1 MNAFLDAL
9 LLVSFIV
16 CGVYSLRMAIQMKS
30 WRELKPNKFIYPHGC
45 EPEDCADPAGFLAFM
60 WPRMLALGLLCLMT
74 ALTFLG
80 GTYLRFY
87 PEEMICAT
95 FVVGVATVFVYVS
108 TVRRTGNRFW

>member
-9 LLVSFIV
+9 LLVSFLV
-16 CGVYSLRMAIQMKS
+16 CGVYSLRMAIQMKG
-30 WRELKPNKFIYPHGC
+30 WKELKPNKFIYPHGC
-45 EPEDCADPAGFLAFM
+45 EPEDCADPAGF
-60 WPRMLALGLLCLMT
+60 LALGLLCLMT

-108 TVRRTGNRFW
+108 TVRRAGNRFW

>member
-45 EPEDCADPAGFLAFM
+45 EPEDCAVIRHSKPRASILGHIKAKKPAGSAQSSGSQP
-60 WPRMLALGLLCLMT
+60 WG
-74 ALTFLG
+74 
-80 GTYLRFY
+80 
-87 PEEMICAT
+87 
-95 FVVGVATVFVYVS
+95 
-108 TVRRTGNRFW
+108 

>member
-1 MNAFLDAL
+1 
-9 LLVSFIV
+9 
-16 CGVYSLRMAIQMKS
+16 MKG
-30 WRELKPNKFIYPHGC
+30 WKELKPNKFIYPHGC

-108 TVRRTGNRFW
+108 TVRRAGNRFW